1 MPFPDIWMDLETVI
15 ESEISQIEKQ
25 ISHNIAY
32 MWNLENGTDKL
43 FAKQKK
49 RNRCRGQMYGYQGRK
64 GKVG

>member
-25 ISHNIAY
+25 ISYNIAY
-32 MWNLENGTDKL
+32 MWNPENGTDNL

-49 RNRCRGQMYGYQGRK
+49 RQM
-64 GKVG
+64 